1 MSIVIGIFTFV
12 LILLS
17 LFLVLVVLAQKAK
30 DGGVGAAL
38 GGGATEAAFG
48 AETGNVLSKATING
62 AIAFFVLS
70 FLLYLGHIYQRG
82 RPAAA
87 GDALPTIEAP
97 PAPATPAE
105 AAAGAPLT
113 LPAPVAPG
121 ADAATTAAPVTLPP
135 TTPTPAP
142 ADGAKPSP

>member
-82 RPAAA
+82 QSAAA
-87 GDALPTIEAP
+87 GDALPAIEVPA
-97 PAPATPAE
+97 APAAPTEAATGAPTTLPLPAAPGTDAATP
-105 AAAGAPLT
+105 AAAGAL
-113 LPAPVAPG
+113 
-121 ADAATTAAPVTLPP
+121 
-135 TTPTPAP
+135 PTPAP
-142 ADGAKPSP
+142 APADSTKPTP